1 MATKPFDAVLLIAFG
16 GPQGPEEIRPFLDN
30 VLRGR
35 QVPPARVE
43 EVVRHYQLFGGASP
57 ITALTRRQADGLRE
71 RLRRRGLGLPV
82 YVGMRNWH
90 PFIADTLSEMA
101 DKGIRRAIGFIM
113 AAHQSYSSCGQYRQN
128 VLHARLG
135 MIERG
140 RRDIDVTYVGS
151 WHDHAG
157 FLRAHARHI
166 ETARDT
172 LPSDVRAKARLVF
185 TAHSIPL
192 SMAARS
198 QYRQQ
203 LMASARLVAQAVD
216 AHEWALA
223 FQSRSGRPD
232 DPWLE
237 PDICDY
243 LRAERPRGLDAV
255 VICPIGFVADHIE
268 VLYDLD
274 HDAAEVCRELG
285 LPMARAAGVNDDPL
299 FLDMMADLVQ
309 LTHDRYRIGRP
320 LPVIADDAADGPD
333 RIEGPPP
340 ARRPTTAQ
348 RLS

>member
-1 MATKPFDAVLLIAFG
+1 MATRPFDAVLLIAFG
-16 GPQGPEEIRPFLDN
+16 GPQGPDEIRPFLDN

-35 QVPPARVE
+35 QVPPVRVE
-43 EVVRHYQLFGGASP
+43 EVVRHYQFFGGVSP
-57 ITALTRRQADGLRE
+57 ITALTRRQAAGLRE
-71 RLRRRGLGLPV
+71 RLMQRGLGLPV

-90 PFIADTLSEMA
+90 PLLADTLSEMA
-101 DKGIRRAIGFIM
+101 DQGIRRAIGFIM

-128 VLHARLG
+128 VLDARREI
-135 MIERG
+135 IERS

-157 FLRAHARHI
+157 FLRANARHI

-172 LPSDVRAKARLVF
+172 LPSDVRAKTRLVF

-203 LMASARLVAQAVD
+203 LMTSARLVAQTVG

-255 VICPIGFVADHIE
+255 MICPIGFVVDHIE

-274 HDAAEVCRELG
+274 HDAAEVCRKLK
-285 LPMARAAGVNDDPL
+285 LPMARAASVNDDPL

-309 LTHDRYRIGRP
+309 ATYERYRTGRP
-320 LPVIADDAADGPD
+320 LPVIAADGPE
-333 RIEGPPP
+333 RVESPPP

>member
-43 EVVRHYQLFGGASP
+43 EVVRHYQLFGGVSP
-57 ITALTRRQADGLRE
+57 ITALTHGQADGLRE
-71 RLRRRGLGLPV
+71 RLRQRGLGLPV

-90 PFIADTLSEMA
+90 PFLADTLSEMA
-101 DKGIRRAIGFIM
+101 DEGIRRAIGFIM

-128 VLHARLG
+128 VLDARLE
-135 MIERG
+135 ILERG

-157 FLRAHARHI
+157 FLRAHARHL

-172 LPSDVRAKARLVF
+172 LPSEVRANARLIF

-203 LMASARLVAQAVD
+203 LMTSAGLVAQAVGAD
-216 AHEWALA
+216 EWALV

-232 DPWLE
+232 DPWLGPE
-237 PDICDY
+237 ICDY

-274 HDAAEVCRELG
+274 HAAAEVCRELR

-299 FLDMMADLVQ
+299 FVGMMADLVQ
-309 LTHDRYRIGRP
+309 ATYDRYRTGRP
-320 LPVIADDAADGPD
+320 LPVIPSDGPE

-340 ARRPTTAQ
+340 ARRPTTA
-348 RLS
+348 